1 MSAPGPAESRQRV
14 DKWLWFARF
23 FKTRGLA
30 GEVAASGRLRIN
42 GAHCTKPAQQ
52 VGPGDELSFPQGA
65 RIRAIRVESIGARR
79 GPAPEAQALYSDLDP
94 REPGE
99 PEPQAE
105 SGGARPTKK
114 ERREIDALRRLGS

>member
-1 MSAPGPAESRQRV
+1 MSAPGPAETRQRV

-42 GAHCTKPAQQ
+42 GQHCTKPAQQ
-52 VGPGDELSFPQGA
+52 VGPGDELSFPQGP
-65 RIRAIRVESIGARR
+65 RIRAIRVEAIGARR
-79 GPAPEAQALYSDLDP
+79 GPAPEAQALYTDLDP

-99 PEPQAE
+99 PDP
-105 SGGARPTKK
+105 SPDTGPRPTKK
-114 ERREIDALRRLGS
+114 DRREIDALRRLGS